1 MAKGITIQLTGA
13 MPAETAKALLTRL
26 AEMGKQVERMDP
38 DLAAKIGPASGLVC
52 RLLSRN
58 GVFVVSVD
66 PALTPEGEVLSVEVD
81 PNDTPDFA
89 AEKIL
94 DNLSDRGLLSFENA
108 DYSPEEE
115 EEVRQRLADLGYIE

>member
-13 MPAETAKALLTRL
+13 LPAETAKALLTRL
-26 AEMGKQVERMDP
+26 AEIGKQVERMDST
-38 DLAAKIGPASGLVC
+38 LAAKIGPASGLVC

-58 GVFVVSVD
+58 GVFVVSID
-66 PALTPEGEVLSVEVD
+66 PALTPEGEVLAVEID
-81 PNDTPDFA
+81 PSDTPDFA

-94 DNLSDRGLLSFENA
+94 DNLSDRGLVSFENA